1 MARVFTSKTYAESY
15 SIAERKF
22 LEVAEH
28 QLDDSFYVIHGLPWR
43 SLDNA
48 WQQGESDFV
57 ILQRELGLIVVEA
70 KPGTIRHD
78 AAGWKDAAGQ
88 TITDPVTQAQQG
100 MHNVQKL
107 LSQRVPGWS
116 DQQVPH
122 TFAVYLCNATGFI
135 GHLPVSLRPEQ
146 VIFESDLNDLAAT
159 LQTVKNSQIPW
170 NVRLDKDLIQQ
181 AVNALKPAVEFQQSI
196 CGHLESERRMLIRL
210 TRGQRNVLDLI
221 QNYDRVLIRGCAGS
235 GKTLLAIER
244 AVRFAR
250 EGKQV
255 LLLCYNLRLRE
266 NLQQQISEQKVSGV
280 DVFAFAELC
289 EHLAR
294 TVGIP
299 AQPPTDA
306 SLLSDYYNVQCI
318 EYLDQAIR
326 CGVRE
331 LYDAAVVDEGQ
342 DFEGE
347 WWVLIEYLLRKRE
360 ASPLYIFYDPDQ
372 NIFDRQF
379 QFPISD
385 PPQVLDKNCRNT
397 RRIAEFMAKTLDRE
411 EKSMEEVP
419 EGLQVHEYLATS
431 ESGVVE
437 RANALVQR
445 LVHVEKIKPAQIR
458 VIGSRKLRN
467 SAFVNCANLAGVPLV
482 CESQH
487 DGDPNA
493 IQYATV
499 FRYKG
504 LESDVVI
511 LTGFGKQL
519 TRKTKTL
526 FYTAASRAMLRL
538 YVIYSQPATS
548 PAAAQAPSQLATGLQ

>member
-1 MARVFTSKTYAESY
+1 MAHVFTSKTYAESY

-22 LEVAEH
+22 LEVAEY

-43 SLDNA
+43 SLDNT

-70 KPGTIRHD
+70 KAGTIRHD
-78 AAGWKDAAGQ
+78 VAGWKDASGQ

-116 DQQVPH
+116 DHKVPH
-122 TFAVYLCNATGFI
+122 TFAVYLCNATGFS
-135 GHLPVSLRPEQ
+135 GRLPVSLLREQ
-146 VIFESDLNDLAAT
+146 VIFESDLNNLAAT
-159 LQTVKNSQIPW
+159 LQAVKKSQIPW
-170 NVRLDKDLIQQ
+170 DVRLDKDLIQQ

-210 TRGQRNVLDLI
+210 TRQQSKVLNMM
-221 QNYDRVLIRGCAGS
+221 QYHDRVLIQGCAGS

-250 EGKQV
+250 EGKKV

-266 NLQQQISEQKVSGV
+266 HLQQRINEQQVSGV
-280 DVFAFAELC
+280 DVFAFGELC
-289 EHLAR
+289 EHLAL
-294 TVGIP
+294 TMGIP
-299 AQPPTDA
+299 AQPPTDE

-318 EYLDQAIR
+318 DYLDQAIR
-326 CGVRE
+326 CGTTK
-331 LYDAAVVDEGQ
+331 LYDALVVDEGQ

-360 ASPLYIFYDPDQ
+360 ASPLFVFYDPDQ

-379 QFPISD
+379 QFPVSAR
-385 PPQVLDKNCRNT
+385 PYVLDENCRNT
-397 RRIAEFMAKTLDRE
+397 RKIAEFMAKTLDRE

-419 EGLQVHEYLATS
+419 EGLQVYEYLPADDF
-431 ESGVVE
+431 GVLE
-437 RANALVQR
+437 KASALVQR
-445 LVHVEKIKPAQIR
+445 LVHVEKVKPAQIR
-458 VIGSRKLRN
+458 VVGKRKLRN

-511 LTGFGKQL
+511 LTGFERQP
-519 TRKTKTL
+519 TRKTRSL
-526 FYTAASRAMLRL
+526 FYTAASRAALRL

-548 PAAAQAPSQLATGLQ
+548 LAAEQAPAQVSTRLE